1 MVVVLAICF
10 AGCTEKTS
18 SGAADS
24 RAMLIANENIELK
37 SQLKQKDKEI
47 AKQKELLAECQK
59 EKAELKK
66 QLLEK
71 TTKED
76 QKLIEQLV
84 EAMEKEKKT
93 EK

>member
-1 MVVVLAICF
+1 MVVVLAVFF
-10 AGCTEKTS
+10 AGCTEKAS

-24 RAMLIANENIELK
+24 RAMLVANKNIELK
-37 SQLKQKDKEI
+37 LQLKEKDKEI
-47 AKQKELLAECQK
+47 AKQKKLLAECQK
-59 EKAELKK
+59 EKVELKK

-71 TTKED
+71 TTKEG

-84 EAMEKEKKT
+84 EAMEKEKNA